1 MFILPSDN
9 DFPGGGKPPDDGDD
23 GGNGNPETGPVGL
36 PPGAK
41 RRKLKVIV
49 SPNGMDVKFADL
61 FGFTLGPTH
70 GVVKFGVMQPE
81 TGEFVVH
88 TQIALT
94 PQGMVALSQA
104 LQKNL
109 EKIRKM
115 KKPGK
120 GPGLN

>member
-1 MFILPSDN
+1 MTPPPSDN
-9 DFPGGGKPPDDGDD
+9 DFPGDAMPPDDGDSED
-23 GGNGNPETGPVGL
+23 NGHRAEGPIGL

-41 RRKLKVIV
+41 RRKIKVV
-49 SPNGMDVKFADL
+49 HAQSAYDVKFADL

-70 GVVKFGVMQPE
+70 GVLKFGVLHPE

-94 PQGMVALSQA
+94 PQGMVTLSQA

-109 EKIRKM
+109 EKVRKRR
-115 KKPGK
+115 PGK
-120 GPGLN
+120 GPSVN